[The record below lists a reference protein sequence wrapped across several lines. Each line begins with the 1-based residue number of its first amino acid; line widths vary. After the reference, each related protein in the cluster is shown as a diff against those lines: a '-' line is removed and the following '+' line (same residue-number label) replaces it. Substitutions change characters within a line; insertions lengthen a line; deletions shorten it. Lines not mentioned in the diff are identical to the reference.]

1 MTSYSLPVEVLEK
14 IVRTQ
19 ALRQRI
25 TRESM
30 RYFFGIYLNHY
41 IQFDLA
47 PYHDDFFSLA
57 EDEQNKLVVIIA
69 FRGSGKSTYFSTC
82 YPIWAV
88 TGKLQKKFVVIFT
101 QTQQQAK
108 KLLENIKKELEG
120 NAILKADVGPFEDSD
135 DEWSSMSIVLKNQ
148 NARIMVAS
156 TEQSIRGIRFR
167 QNRPDLIILDDV
179 EDLASTKTQELR
191 DKLGDWFT
199 SEIAPLGTPDTKI
212 VIIGTRLHEDD
223 LYSRIIQQ
231 IIKKKTPGIYR
242 RYPVANS
249 QGKSTWP
256 GKYPNKRALNAEK
269 ARVMDEVTWQRE
281 YMLRI
286 IYSQDYIFT
295 PKDFI
300 RYEVLPPADKIRFI
314 LIAIDLAIST
324 SASADKTGIIAA
336 YIAGYGKELKAYI
349 APQIVNKRMNF
360 FETIDEIKRFQIQLD
375 TNLPIYLLVEDV
387 VYQHAAIEQLTAE
400 GFQVY
405 GVNPDGEDK
414 RARLNSIFPQV
425 KNGTILFPTSGTE
438 ELERQLV
445 GFGIEKY
452 NDLADA
458 FAYLANRTRE
468 EKFIVEPNIY
478 IID

>member
-1 MTSYSLPVEVLEK
+1 MTSYSLPAEVLEK
-14 IVRTQ
+14 IVRTP

-25 TRESM
+25 AKESM

-41 IQFDLA
+41 IQFYLA
-47 PYHDDFFSLA
+47 PFHDDYFSLA
-57 EDEQNKLVVIIA
+57 EDEQKKLVVIVA

-82 YPIWAV
+82 YPIWAI

-101 QTQQQAK
+101 QTQLQAK

-156 TEQSIRGIRFR
+156 TEQSIRGIRLG
-167 QNRPDLIILDDV
+167 QYRPDLIILDDV

-191 DKLGDWFT
+191 DKLSEWFS

-212 VIIGTRLHEDD
+212 VVIGTRLHEDD

-231 IIKKKTPGIYR
+231 IIKRKTPGIYR
-242 RYPVANS
+242 KFPIADSR
-249 QGKSTWP
+249 GKPMWP
-256 GKYPNKRALNAEK
+256 GKYPNKKALDAEK

-281 YMLRI
+281 YMLRLV
-286 IYSQDYIFT
+286 YGQDYIFT

-324 SASADKTGIIAA
+324 NTTADRTAIIAA
-336 YIAGYGKELKAYI
+336 FIAGYGKELKAYMS
-349 APQIVNKRMNF
+349 PQFVNKRMGF
-360 FETIDEIKRFQIQLD
+360 TETIEEVKRFIIQLN

-400 GFQVY
+400 GFHVY
-405 GVNPDGEDK
+405 GVNPHGEDK
-414 RARLNSIFPQV
+414 RARLNSISPLV
-425 KNGTILFPTSGTE
+425 KNGTVLFPGSGIE
-438 ELERQLV
+438 QLERQLV

-468 EKFIVEPNIY
+468 EKFIIEPNIY
-478 IID
+478 LI